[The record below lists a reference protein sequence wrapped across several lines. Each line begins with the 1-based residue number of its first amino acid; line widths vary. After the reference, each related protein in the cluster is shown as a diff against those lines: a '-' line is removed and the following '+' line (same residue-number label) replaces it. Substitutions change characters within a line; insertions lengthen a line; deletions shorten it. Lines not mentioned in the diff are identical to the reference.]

1 LKLKKTI
8 RDLDDISIKTILLRT
23 DYNVPIVNGQV
34 KSDFRIKASLE
45 TLRYLLAANCRITI
59 ISHLGR
65 PADKNTTLSLEPVA
79 KTLSKLLNHKVDFLA
94 DCIGDDILDQ
104 VNAHKA
110 GEIVMLENL
119 RFYPQEEANDLVF
132 AARLAQYGE
141 VFVDDAFAVMHR
153 KHASIVRIPTLLPA
167 LAGLL
172 AEKEVTSLDHLLN
185 APTKPLVI
193 ILAGAKVS
201 EKIEVLNNLITQANT
216 LIIGGAMANTFLA
229 AAGLK
234 VGKSLYEP
242 DQLSTAQKIKRQ
254 ADKQGVKLILPQ
266 DVVVAN
272 QLGESATIKHKLAT
286 EVTAEDY
293 IVDLGPKTM
302 KLIIAALG
310 GAKTIFWNG
319 TLGITEVAK
328 FAQSSKILA
337 KHVADSKAQSI
348 IGGGDTTG
356 FLENANLLKGFS
368 FVSTGGGATLDLLA
382 GKNLPGWDAL
392 ADK

>member
-1 LKLKKTI
+1 MKLKKTI
-8 RDLDDISIKTILLRT
+8 CDLDDISIKTVLLRT

-65 PADKNTTLSLEPVA
+65 PTDNNSTLSLEPVA
-79 KTLSKLLNHKVDFLA
+79 KALSKLLNHKVDFLA

-141 VFVDDAFAVMHR
+141 VFVNDAFSVMHR

-172 AEKEVTSLDHLLN
+172 AEKEVTNLDHLLN
-185 APTKPLVI
+185 NPAKPLAI

-201 EKIEVLNNLITQANT
+201 EKIAVLDNLITQAST

-234 VGKSLYEP
+234 VGKSLYES
-242 DQLSTAQKIKRQ
+242 DQLSTARKIKRQ
-254 ADKQGVKLILPQ
+254 ADERGVKLILPQ

-272 QLGESATIKHKLAT
+272 RLDGSATVSHKLTT
-286 EVTAEDY
+286 EITAEDY

-302 KLIIAALG
+302 KLITAALA

-319 TLGITEVAK
+319 TLGITEISK
-328 FAQSSKILA
+328 FTQGSKILA
-337 KHVADSKAQSI
+337 KYIANAKAQSI
-348 IGGGDTTG
+348 VGGGDTTG
-356 FLENANLLKGFS
+356 FLENTNLLNGFD

-382 GKNLPGWDAL
+382 GKTLPGWESL